1 MTDSQDP
8 KGHTV
13 EEPKAVTSHG
23 VVQLDDVVY
32 EAADEPAPA
41 PTSGEN
47 PVVVTVTQ
55 TTTFTEG
62 GEDTVREDIVSQKTA
77 VETDNTQEDDFMA
90 DLASM

>member
-1 MTDSQDP
+1 MADSQDA

-13 EEPKAVTSHG
+13 EELKNVASHG
-23 VVQLDDVVY
+23 VVQSDDVVE

-55 TTTFTEG
+55 TTTITEG
-62 GEDTVREDIVSQKTA
+62 DEGTIRE
-77 VETDNTQEDDFMA
+77 
-90 DLASM
+90 

>member
-1 MTDSQDP
+1 MADSQDT

-13 EEPKAVTSHG
+13 EELKNVASHG
-23 VVQLDDVVY
+23 VVQSDDVVK

-55 TTTFTEG
+55 TTTIAEG
-62 GEDTVREDIVSQKTA
+62 DEGTIRE
-77 VETDNTQEDDFMA
+77 
-90 DLASM
+90 

>member
-13 EEPKAVTSHG
+13 EEPKTITSHG
-23 VVQLDDVVY
+23 VVQSDDVVY

-55 TTTFTEG
+55 TTTITERD
-62 GEDTVREDIVSQKTA
+62 EDTVRE
-77 VETDNTQEDDFMA
+77 
-90 DLASM
+90 